1 MIQTLSFFDNLIFN
15 ALYSIPSYLQGLFT
29 RSRFWVGLLA
39 RVQIDRLAVRFV
51 SRLRVRYGAKYFF
64 ARVGGSPALLVLDHS
79 GIQHVLARS
88 PFLYGDAVSKHRG
101 MSHFQPGAVTISR
114 GEEWEDRRR
123 FNEAVLHTGQADHPL
138 GGRFLEVIQRSV
150 SEVHKEAGGRLYWKH
165 FDELFE
171 QIAAGIIFGV
181 DAQKGRPLF
190 DRLTRMMQES
200 NRVFALRK
208 SEHFDVFYEGI
219 RSQLAIPV
227 AGSLASLC
235 PHAPSSEK
243 TRAENQIP
251 HWMFA
256 IRETLAINTARA
268 LALLASHPDQEER
281 ARKELEGGGDITA
294 QRIHDLRYL
303 EGCVQEAM
311 RLWPT
316 TPFIA
321 REALGE
327 EVIEGSSIFPK
338 TQVLILNTFNHRDPE
353 TSVVAN
359 AFHPEQWLDGPPAL
373 PFNHLSGG
381 PQVCAGKDLALFIA
395 KAVLAALMQR
405 GRYTLERPKLVP
417 GRPLPAMFNHF
428 RLSLRVDK
436 RGGING

>member
-1 MIQTLSFFDNLIFN
+1 MIPTLSFFDSLTFN

-29 RSRFWVGLLA
+29 RNRFWVGFWA
-39 RVQIDRLAVRFV
+39 GVQVDRFAVRFV
-51 SRLRVRYGAKYFF
+51 SRLRRRYDAKYFF
-64 ARVGGSPALLVLDHS
+64 ARVGGSPALLVLDHD
-79 GIQHVLARS
+79 GIRHILSRS
-88 PFLYGDAVSKHRG
+88 PSLYGDAASKHRG

-114 GEEWEDRRR
+114 GDEWQDRRR
-123 FNEAVLHTGQADHPL
+123 FNEAVLHTGQTNHPQSD
-138 GGRFLEVIQRSV
+138 RFLEVIQRSV
-150 SEVHKEAGGRLYWKH
+150 SAMRESAGTHLSWSS
-165 FDELFE
+165 FEDLFE
-171 QIAAGIIFGV
+171 QIAAGIIFGI
-181 DAQKGRPLF
+181 DPGQGRPLF
-190 DRLTRMMQES
+190 DRLTKMMRES

-208 SEHFDVFYEGI
+208 SKHFDVFYEEI
-219 RSQLAIPV
+219 RAQLASPA
-227 AGSLASLC
+227 AGSLVSLC

-243 TRAENQIP
+243 TQVQNQIP

-268 LALLASHPDQEER
+268 LALLASHPDQEEC
-281 ARKELEGGGDITA
+281 ARQELSEAGAITA
-294 QRIHDLRYL
+294 QSIHKLRYL

-353 TSVVAN
+353 TSVVAS
-359 AFHPEQWLDGPPAL
+359 AFHPAQWINEAPAL

-395 KAVLAALMQR
+395 KAVLAALLQK
-405 GRYTLERPKLVP
+405 GRYVLERPKLDP
-417 GRPLPAMFNHF
+417 GKPLPAMYNHF
-428 RLSLRVDK
+428 RISLRVE
-436 RGGING
+436 R